1 MPENKKYY
9 EWVNILPT
17 ASDAEISAGVV
28 PIDIGTASKKYTPVT
43 QTDLADKVDKATG
56 YSLLQD
62 TTKTSYDDHL
72 ANTTTAHDFLSTIR
86 NGVNVAGDDLNKL
99 YTLVTALNSAMRFI
113 DGWDASSGV
122 FPGGGT
128 AENGYVYEVTVA
140 GTVDSVSFD
149 IKDRIVAIADNASTT
164 TFASNWFKEDYT
176 DQVTLIN
183 AVTLT
188 NKRITSRVNSSASN
202 ATPTLNTDLYDAY
215 EFTAQTT
222 DILLAVSGTP
232 TNRQSL
238 EIYIKGTAARA
249 IAYTGD
255 FAATTIALPTTT
267 TGTAELKLFC
277 LFSSASGK
285 WEITGVV

>member
-1 MPENKKYY
+1 MANKKYY
-9 EWVNILPT
+9 EWVNTLPA
-17 ASDAEISAGVV
+17 ASDAEISAGAV
-28 PIDIGTASKKYTPVT
+28 PIDTGVESKKYTPVT
-43 QTDLADKVDKATG
+43 PTDLVV
-56 YSLLQD
+56 
-62 TTKTSYDDHL
+62 YDNHL
-72 ANTTTAHDFLSTIR
+72 SNTTTAHGFLSTIR

-113 DGWDASSGV
+113 GGWDASSGV

-140 GTVDSVSFD
+140 GTVDSVSFEP
-149 IKDRIVAIADNASTT
+149 KDMIVAIADNASTT
-164 TFASNWFKEDYT
+164 VFAANWFKGDNT

-222 DILLAVSGTP
+222 DILLSVSGTP

-238 EIYIKGTAARA
+238 EVYIKGTAARA
-249 IAYTGD
+249 ITYSPD

-267 TGTAELKLFC
+267 VTTAELKLF
-277 LFSSASGK
+277 FVHSTASGK